1 MDKERFLD
9 VNGFNSEYYIPLE
22 KRLIKYR
29 KWDRSSA
36 SANTPVIPVTERLQ
50 ARSEEW
56 RSDIHHK
63 QVIAAICAGGFT
75 ALAVAASVFLTYG
88 L

>member
-1 MDKERFLD
+1 VDKERFLD

-36 SANTPVIPVTERLQ
+36 SSNASVIPVTERVQ
-50 ARSEEW
+50 ARSEQW
-56 RSDIHHK
+56 RAETHRK
-63 QVIAAICAGGFT
+63 QVIAAIGAGGLT

>member
-22 KRLIKYR
+22 KRLIKYK
-29 KWDRSSA
+29 KWDSSSA
-36 SANTPVIPVTERLQ
+36 SANAPVIPVTERVQ
-50 ARSEEW
+50 VRSEQW
-56 RSDIHHK
+56 RAETHRK
-63 QVIAAICAGGFT
+63 QVIAALGAGVLT
-75 ALAVAASVFLTYG
+75 ALVVAASVFLTYG